1 MEKII
6 HSLIDNWTKGVDT
19 YTHNGS
25 TWLIFTDNKQWVI
38 ELTEQKTLWY
48 NYNFFKQI
56 FEFTSLD
63 VVDNQHY
70 ITKWVED
77 NIINKVEH
85 TSKSLPRKCS
95 SVDDVI
101 ENGVKE
107 TLNFDEKHTLSYE
120 QGVKKLVED
129 TIKNGVKE
137 TINHNCDSNDLMSE
151 FVIKNGVSHTEIG
164 WHQCN
169 NIDDA
174 IEKGVKETM
183 FNQGHKRLTVK
194 NIIEN
199 GVKEIYD
206 YKGHRWDVKDVIQDG
221 VRDIS
226 PMTQYT
232 DWQVEEIIENGVKET
247 DYKSLLKRGE
257 IEDIIYSGVK
267 HTQERTVTKEWIVED
282 TLQNGVK
289 KTKCLDKSEI
299 TEKEINNTIQNGVKE
314 TNWFEGPMRSVV
326 DNVIDDG
333 INHTEI
339 GWHQC
344 NNVDDVIEKGIKETK
359 GDASQNPM
367 GKVTKVIKNGIKKSI
382 AAGYEHPNSLV
393 YVKWPDEIDEV
404 LENGVKETNHVDVM
418 KFFDN
423 KMDDV
428 IDNGVKE
435 IHRYRFNREDE
446 IDETIQNG
454 VKETHS
460 VSKNL
465 FWQIGDTIQNGVKET
480 NHIKNNVRET
490 KQFEEHLS
498 CTIDDVIENG
508 VKETKVSDYF
518 GDNAETF
525 ITDQYII
532 DRVIENGVKETKTP
546 GNGDIMATAE
556 WMKENNSTSYPKMID
571 DVIENGVKETIATGI
586 MDTDSGRLYVKW
598 DFEIDEVIETGVKQT
613 KADASQNPM
622 GKVTEIL
629 RDGKINGTF
638 VGGKKQKEDIESV
651 IGYGTK
657 NPSV

>member
-77 NIINKVEH
+77 NIVIKVNVEQYA
-85 TSKSLPRKCS
+85 SLRDHSPG
-95 SVDDVI
+95 VI
-101 ENGVKE
+101 DSIIQNGVKE

-183 FNQGHKRLTVK
+183 FNRGHKQLTVK

-247 DYKSLLKRGE
+247 
-257 IEDIIYSGVK
+257 
-267 HTQERTVTKEWIVED
+267 
-282 TLQNGVK
+282 
-289 KTKCLDKSEI
+289 
-299 TEKEINNTIQNGVKE
+299 
-314 TNWFEGPMRSVV
+314 
-326 DNVIDDG
+326 
-333 INHTEI
+333 
-339 GWHQC
+339 
-344 NNVDDVIEKGIKETK
+344 
-359 GDASQNPM
+359 
-367 GKVTKVIKNGIKKSI
+367 
-382 AAGYEHPNSLV
+382 
-393 YVKWPDEIDEV
+393 
-404 LENGVKETNHVDVM
+404 NHVDVM

-423 KMDDV
+423 KMDDA
-428 IDNGVKE
+428 IE
-435 IHRYRFNREDE
+435 
-446 IDETIQNG
+446 NG

-532 DRVIENGVKETKTP
+532 DRVIENGVKETKSP
-546 GNGDIMATAE
+546 GVDGDILSTIE
-556 WMKENNSTSYPKMID
+556 WMKENNTNSVPEMID

-598 DFEIDEVIETGVKQT
+598 DIEINDVLENGVKVT

-638 VGGKKQKEDIESV
+638 VGGKRQKEDVESV